1 MKELNFEDFN
11 ISEEILGA
19 ISKLGYEK
27 PTKVQREVVPAALK
41 EIDLIVKSKTG
52 SGKTASFGIPIC
64 EKVEVEK
71 SNPQVLILTPTR
83 ELCIQVKEDVSNIG
97 RLKKLRA
104 AAVFGKQPFA
114 SQVREL
120 KQRTHVVVGTP
131 GRTLDHIE
139 RGTLLLDEIR
149 YLVIDEGDEML
160 NMGFIDQ
167 VESIINKLPKNRIT
181 MLFSATIP
189 DELEKLCRKYMKSPM
204 TLEINPEEVTEENIE
219 HILYEIDEKHK
230 AKLLNKIMITENP
243 DSCIIFCRTKENV
256 DNVYNGLK
264 NKNYPCG
271 KIHGGMMQEERL
283 EGMKS
288 FKRGEFIYL
297 VATDVA
303 ARGIDVEEVTHIIN
317 YDLPMEKESYVHRTG
332 RTARAGRK
340 GKAITFVTPYEDR
353 FLKDIEEYIGFSI
366 SKVEEPREQ
375 EVENVKEAFLTKI
388 KAAPKLKKDKSKE
401 LNKDIMKIYI
411 NAGKKKKIRPGDI
424 VGGITSIPGVT
435 AENIG
440 IIDIQ
445 DNISYIDILEG
456 KGKIVLE
463 GLKSATI
470 KGKVLKVEKAR
481 K

>member
-1 MKELNFEDFN
+1 MKELDFRDFN
-11 ISEEILGA
+11 ISEEISEALA
-19 ISKLGYEK
+19 KLGYEE
-27 PTKVQREVVPAALK
+27 PTKVQRKVVPEALRGRD
-41 EIDLIVKSKTG
+41 IIVKSKTG

-71 SNPQVLILTPTR
+71 GNPQVLVLTPTR
-83 ELCIQVKEDVSNIG
+83 ELCIQVKEDISNIG
-97 RLKKLRA
+97 RLKKIRA

-114 SQVREL
+114 TQAREL

-139 RGTLLLDEIR
+139 RGTLLLDEIN
-149 YLVIDEGDEML
+149 YFVIDEGDEML

-167 VESIINKLPKNRIT
+167 VESIINKLPKNRVT

-189 DELEKLCRKYMKSPM
+189 EELEKLCKEYMKNPM
-204 TLEINPEEVTEENIE
+204 TIEVTPEEVTEGNIE
-219 HILYEIDEKHK
+219 HILYEVQDRYKDK
-230 AKLLNKIMITENP
+230 VLNKIIITENP
-243 DSCIIFCRTKENV
+243 DSCIVFCRTKENV

-264 NKNYPCG
+264 NKDYPCG

-283 EGMKS
+283 EGMKR

-332 RTARAGRK
+332 RTARAGKK
-340 GKAITFVTPYEDR
+340 GKAITFVTPHEEK

-366 SKVEEPREQ
+366 PKGEEPREQ
-375 EVENVKEAFLTKI
+375 EVESAREAFLEKI
-388 KAAPKLKKDKSKE
+388 KATPKLKKDKSKE

-424 VGGITSIPGVT
+424 VGGITSIPGIT
-435 AENIG
+435 ADNIG

-456 KGKIVLE
+456 KGKVVLE
-463 GLKSATI
+463 GLKFVTI
-470 KGKVLKVEKAR
+470 KGKVLKAEKAR

>member
-1 MKELNFEDFN
+1 MKELNFKDFH
-11 ISEEILGA
+11 ISEEISKALA
-19 ISKLGYEK
+19 KLGYEE
-27 PTKVQREVVPAALK
+27 PTKVQKEVIPEALK
-41 EIDLIVKSKTG
+41 ERDIIVKSKTG

-64 EKVEVEK
+64 EKVELEK
-71 SNPQVLILTPTR
+71 GNPQVLVLTPTR
-83 ELCIQVKEDVSNIG
+83 ELCIQVKEDISNIG
-97 RLKKLRA
+97 RFKKIRA
-104 AAVFGKQPFA
+104 TAVFGKQPF
-114 SQVREL
+114 SVQSREL

-139 RGTLLLDEIR
+139 RGTLQLDEIK
-149 YLVIDEGDEML
+149 YLIIDEGDEML
-160 NMGFIDQ
+160 NMGFIEQ
-167 VESIINKLPKNRIT
+167 VESIINKLPSSRVT

-189 DELEKLCRKYMKSPM
+189 EELEKLCKKYMKNPI
-204 TLEINPEEVTEENIE
+204 TIEVTPEEVTEGNIE
-219 HILYEIDEKHK
+219 HILYEVQDKYK
-230 AKLLNKIMITENP
+230 PKVLNKVIITENP

-271 KIHGGMMQEERL
+271 KIHGGMMQDERL
-283 EGMKS
+283 EAMKR

-332 RTARAGRK
+332 RTARAGK
-340 GKAITFVTPYEDR
+340 EGKAITFVTPYENR

-366 SKVEEPREQ
+366 PKREEPMEY
-375 EVENVKEAFLTKI
+375 EVDNAREAFLEKI
-388 KAAPKLKKDKSKE
+388 KAAPKLKKDKSRE

-424 VGGITSIPGVT
+424 VGGITSIPGIT
-435 AENIG
+435 ADNIG

-456 KGKIVLE
+456 KGKVVLE
-463 GLKSATI
+463 GLKSVTI
-470 KGKVLKVEKAR
+470 KGKVLKAERAR